1 MNDITYALRL
11 LRRAPAHTLTAIAAL
26 AVGLGSTIAIF
37 SAVYAILYR
46 PLPLVEPGRVT
57 VPVSTN
63 AARGF
68 DRASVPYAD
77 YEDWRV
83 QRDVFEEDAVYR
95 QLPLDL
101 SGTEAP
107 ERVTG
112 LQVSDGY
119 FRTMAVA
126 PVAWRLLLEADYRAD
141 AARAVVIS
149 DRLWRTHFGADPNI
163 AGRSVRIGGVTFV
176 VAGVMDSQRAWPLEV
191 DLWVP
196 LLAASLDADSKTRR
210 DNMIFQSVARLH
222 PGVSLEQGR
231 ARVRA
236 IAARVAQEHP
246 ESRAGWSSNL
256 IELRDDIV
264 DPEVRTGLLVL
275 LGGVG
280 LVLLIACVNLANLLL
295 ARGAD
300 RAREVAL
307 RAALGASR
315 GRIVRQLMIESL
327 LLAAG
332 GGAAGLALAFS
343 LVRALVAAA
352 PESLP
357 FADAIRIDAPSIV
370 AAGLLTLATALLFGL
385 MPALSASG
393 NHSAQTLRSEG
404 HGAGASVR
412 SGRLR
417 DVLVIAETALAV
429 LLLAGAGLMLRSV
442 SRLIHVN
449 PGVDVDRVI
458 TGRVALRGPRYS
470 VDADRVRFLARLTD
484 NLRAV
489 PGVEGA
495 AAASYVP
502 AGARGFGLGRV
513 FLRDG
518 QPEPPGSSDFPANWN
533 VVTPGFFDTVGMRVV
548 RGRAFAESDQAESV
562 PVMII
567 NETMARRVFGTEDP
581 IGRRMRS
588 WRDENVLR
596 QIVGVVADV
605 KYDGLADEARSLVYV
620 PHRQNPWGLMIVVV
634 RAAGNPAALAEPLR
648 REVARLD
655 RDVAVGEV
663 ATLSTQAAASIATQ
677 RFAGLLLGLFASAA
691 ALLAALGIYGVMA
704 YMVVRRTREIGVRL
718 ALGAR
723 PGSVFALVV
732 RHGAALT
739 AAGIVLGLA
748 GAAAAGRVMR
758 SLLFDISP
766 TDPVTFASVPL
777 LLGAGALIACA
788 LPALRASRIAPLEA
802 LRGD

>member
-1 MNDITYALRL
+1 MNDITLALRL

-26 AVGLGSTIAIF
+26 AVGLGMTIAIF

-46 PLPLVEPGRVT
+46 PLPLVEPGRLT

-63 AARGF
+63 PARGF

-83 QRDVFEEDAVYR
+83 QRDVFDEVAVYR
-95 QLPLDL
+95 QVPLDL

-126 PVAWRLLLEADYRAD
+126 PVAGRLLSDADYRAD
-141 AARAVVIS
+141 AERGGHLGSAVADALRRRI
-149 DRLWRTHFGADPNI
+149 RTSPAE
-163 AGRSVRIGGVTFV
+163 ACALAESLFV
-176 VAGVMDSQRAWPLEV
+176 VAGVMDSQRAWPLKV
-191 DLWVP
+191 DLWLP
-196 LLAASLDADSKTRR
+196 LLPASLDADSKTRR

-222 PGVSLEQGR
+222 AGVSLEQGR

-343 LVRALVAAA
+343 LVRALIAAA

-393 NHSAQTLRSEG
+393 NDSAQTLRSEG

-442 SRLIHVN
+442 SRLVHVRSRGRCRSRDHRTRRPARSPLLGRRGSRPFLHPAHRQSTRGAGSGRCSRRIVCAGRCARIWSW
-449 PGVDVDRVI
+449 PGV
-458 TGRVALRGPRYS
+458 
-470 VDADRVRFLARLTD
+470 
-484 NLRAV
+484 
-489 PGVEGA
+489 
-495 AAASYVP
+495 P
-502 AGARGFGLGRV
+502 A
-513 FLRDG
+513 
-518 QPEPPGSSDFPANWN
+518 
-533 VVTPGFFDTVGMRVV
+533 
-548 RGRAFAESDQAESV
+548 
-562 PVMII
+562 
-567 NETMARRVFGTEDP
+567 
-581 IGRRMRS
+581 
-588 WRDENVLR
+588 
-596 QIVGVVADV
+596 
-605 KYDGLADEARSLVYV
+605 
-620 PHRQNPWGLMIVVV
+620 
-634 RAAGNPAALAEPLR
+634 
-648 REVARLD
+648 
-655 RDVAVGEV
+655 
-663 ATLSTQAAASIATQ
+663 
-677 RFAGLLLGLFASAA
+677 
-691 ALLAALGIYGVMA
+691 
-704 YMVVRRTREIGVRL
+704 
-718 ALGAR
+718 
-723 PGSVFALVV
+723 
-732 RHGAALT
+732 
-739 AAGIVLGLA
+739 
-748 GAAAAGRVMR
+748 
-758 SLLFDISP
+758 
-766 TDPVTFASVPL
+766 
-777 LLGAGALIACA
+777 
-788 LPALRASRIAPLEA
+788 
-802 LRGD
+802 